1 MRRIIP
7 DLVPKRFYY
16 TFCCEI
22 NYIVVICSGIIN
34 PLQEAVMY
42 QQQKVNI
49 PISDGGVT
57 VKTIKGTGYV
67 YYTTGHVYSPEE
79 KRSNPVRVTIG
90 KQCKDDPTCM
100 IPNEKY
106 GIYFAERIPE
116 ELLVEPKRSS
126 CLRIG
131 SFLVIRKIIAEYH
144 LDQILEGIIGKDA
157 GLFLD
162 LAAYAIITEN
172 NAAQHYESYGFNHP
186 LFTNN
191 MRVYSDSKVSD
202 FLNKLEIDQ
211 QIEFQNVWN
220 ETRDHREKIYISYD
234 STNKNSEAGDIDL
247 VEIGHPK
254 DDQRLPVFNYSIAYD
269 TKNSVPLF
277 YEAYPGSIVD
287 IQQIQ
292 EMLEKAKGYGY
303 KNVGFILDRGYF
315 SQGNIKYLD
324 ECGYNFVIMVK
335 GMKKLV
341 NQIIRSVRGKFE
353 QDREKSI
360 RSYKVSGITVKSP
373 LYPTDTKNRYFHVYY
388 NGRKATTER
397 EELEQKIDRYAKYI
411 KNHQGQN
418 IVLDKAVCRYFD
430 PIYYHEGKED
440 QKLMSAAE
448 RTDVINEEFK
458 MCGYFVIITS
468 EPMTAQEALE
478 LYKGRDAS
486 EKLFRGDKSYLGNQS
501 MRVYSNESM
510 EAKIFVEFVAL
521 IIRNR
526 IYTYLKKEQERSE
539 TKQNFLTV
547 PAALR
552 ELEKI
557 EMIKM
562 WNKEY
567 CFNYSITATQ
577 RKILKAFDLTPA
589 NIREQA
595 KLLSAELKT
604 IEETGA
610 KKTAAQ

>member
-1 MRRIIP
+1 
-7 DLVPKRFYY
+7 
-16 TFCCEI
+16 
-22 NYIVVICSGIIN
+22 
-34 PLQEAVMY
+34 MY
-42 QQQKVNI
+42 QRQKVYI
-49 PISDGGVT
+49 PLSDGGVT
-57 VKTIKGTGYV
+57 VKNIKGTGYV
-67 YYTTGHVYSPEE
+67 YYTTGRIYSPDE
-79 KRSNPVRVTIG
+79 KRSNPVRVAIG
-90 KQCKDDPTCM
+90 KQCKDDPTQM

-106 GIYFAERIPE
+106 AIYFADRMPE
-116 ELLVEPKRSS
+116 ELLEEPERSS
-126 CLRIG
+126 CLHIG
-131 SFLVIRKIIAEYH
+131 AYLVIRKIIAEYH
-144 LDQILEGIIGKDA
+144 LDTIIEKIVGKDA

-172 NAAQHYESYGFNHP
+172 NAAQHYEGYGFNHP
-186 LFTNN
+186 LFTNK
-191 MRVYSDSKVSD
+191 MRIYSDSKVSD
-202 FLNKLEIDQ
+202 FLRGLEVDQ
-211 QIEFQNVWN
+211 QIQFQNEWN
-220 ETRDHREKIYISYD
+220 ANRDHREKIYISYD

-247 VEIGHPK
+247 VEVGRPK
-254 DDQRLPVFNYSIAYD
+254 DDKGFPVFNYSIAYD
-269 TKNSVPLF
+269 TKNSIPLF

-287 IQQIQ
+287 VQQIQ

-324 ECGYNFVIMVK
+324 ECGYNFVIMAK

-341 NQIIRSVRGKFE
+341 HQIIKSVRGKFE

-360 RSYKVSGITVKSP
+360 RSYRVSGTTVKNP

-411 KNHQGQN
+411 KRHQGQN
-418 IVLDKAVCRYFD
+418 IVLDNVARKYFD

-440 QKLMSAAE
+440 QRLMSAAE
-448 RTDVINEEFK
+448 RTEVINEEIK

-486 EKLFRGDKSYLGNQS
+486 EKLFRGDKTYLGNQS
-501 MRVYSNESM
+501 MRVYSNEAM

-557 EMIKM
+557 EMIRM
-562 WNKEY
+562 WNNEY
-567 CFNYSITATQ
+567 CFNYAITATQ

-604 IEETGA
+604 IEETEA
-610 KKTAAQ
+610 KKTAVQQGIPGDRR

>member
-1 MRRIIP
+1 
-7 DLVPKRFYY
+7 
-16 TFCCEI
+16 
-22 NYIVVICSGIIN
+22 
-34 PLQEAVMY
+34 MY
-42 QQQKVNI
+42 QQQKVYI

-67 YYTTGHVYSPEE
+67 YYTTGRVYSPEG

-126 CLRIG
+126 CLHIG
-131 SFLVIRKIIAEYH
+131 SYLVIRKIIAEYH
-144 LDQILEGIIGKDA
+144 LDQIIEEIIGKDA
-157 GLFLD
+157 GLFMD

-211 QIEFQNVWN
+211 QIEFQNIWN
-220 ETRDHREKIYISYD
+220 ASRDHWEKIYISYD

-247 VEIGHPK
+247 VEIGHSK

-315 SQGNIKYLD
+315 SQKNIKYLD

-430 PIYYHEGKED
+430 PIYYHEGKEE

-448 RTDVINEEFK
+448 RTEVINEEIK

-604 IEETGA
+604 IEETEI

>member
-1 MRRIIP
+1 MQY
-7 DLVPKRFYY
+7 KR
-16 TFCCEI
+16 
-22 NYIVVICSGIIN
+22 
-34 PLQEAVMY
+34 
-42 QQQKVNI
+42 
-49 PISDGGVT
+49 
-57 VKTIKGTGYV
+57 
-67 YYTTGHVYSPEE
+67 
-79 KRSNPVRVTIG
+79 
-90 KQCKDDPTCM
+90 
-100 IPNEKY
+100 
-106 GIYFAERIPE
+106 
-116 ELLVEPKRSS
+116 
-126 CLRIG
+126 
-131 SFLVIRKIIAEYH
+131 
-144 LDQILEGIIGKDA
+144 
-157 GLFLD
+157 
-162 LAAYAIITEN
+162 
-172 NAAQHYESYGFNHP
+172 
-186 LFTNN
+186 
-191 MRVYSDSKVSD
+191 
-202 FLNKLEIDQ
+202 
-211 QIEFQNVWN
+211 
-220 ETRDHREKIYISYD
+220 
-234 STNKNSEAGDIDL
+234 
-247 VEIGHPK
+247 
-254 DDQRLPVFNYSIAYD
+254 
-269 TKNSVPLF
+269 
-277 YEAYPGSIVD
+277 
-287 IQQIQ
+287 
-292 EMLEKAKGYGY
+292 
-303 KNVGFILDRGYF
+303 
-315 SQGNIKYLD
+315 D
-324 ECGYNFVIMVK
+324 E
-335 GMKKLV
+335 
-341 NQIIRSVRGKFE
+341 IRSVRGKFE
-353 QDREKSI
+353 QDREKKYPLLQGQWNYRKESVI
-360 RSYKVSGITVKSP
+360 SDRYKEQI
-373 LYPTDTKNRYFHVYY
+373 FHVYY

-448 RTDVINEEFK
+448 RTEVINEEIK

-468 EPMTAQEALE
+468 ESMTAQEALE

-595 KLLSAELKT
+595 KLLSVELKT
-604 IEETGA
+604 IEETEA

>member
-1 MRRIIP
+1 
-7 DLVPKRFYY
+7 
-16 TFCCEI
+16 
-22 NYIVVICSGIIN
+22 
-34 PLQEAVMY
+34 MY

-57 VKTIKGTGYV
+57 VKVIKGTGYV
-67 YYTTGHVYSPEE
+67 YYTTGRVYSSEE

-90 KQCKDDPTCM
+90 KRCEDDPTKM

-106 GIYFAERIPE
+106 GIYFAERMPE
-116 ELLVEPKRSS
+116 ELLVEAKRSS
-126 CLRIG
+126 CLHIG
-131 SFLVIRKIIAEYH
+131 AFFVIRKIIAEYK
-144 LDQILEGIIGKDA
+144 LDQIIEKIVGKDA

-162 LAAYAIITEN
+162 LAAYTIVTEN
-172 NAAQHYESYGFNHP
+172 NAAQYYDGYGFNHP
-186 LFTNN
+186 LFSRN

-202 FLNKLEIDQ
+202 FLQNLSIEQ

-220 ETRDHREKIYISYD
+220 STRDHREKIYISYD
-234 STNKNSEAGDIDL
+234 STNKNCDAGDIDL
-247 VEIGHPK
+247 VEYGHPK
-254 DDQRLPVFNYSIAYD
+254 DDKGLPVFNYSIAYD

-277 YEAYPGSIVD
+277 YETYPGSVVD
-287 IQQIQ
+287 VQQIQ
-292 EMLEKAKGYGY
+292 QMIEKAKGYKY
-303 KNVGFILDRGYF
+303 EKVGFILDRGYF
-315 SQGNIKYLD
+315 SKGNIAYLD
-324 ECGYNFVIMVK
+324 KSGYNFVIMVK
-335 GMKKLV
+335 GMKKVV
-341 NQIIRSVRGKFE
+341 NQLVRSVRGNFE
-353 QDREKSI
+353 QDRARSI
-360 RSYKVSGITVKSP
+360 RNHKVSGITVKSP
-373 LYPTDTKNRYFHVYY
+373 LYPTDTKDRYFHIYY
-388 NGRKATTER
+388 NSRKATTER
-397 EELEQKIDRYAKYI
+397 EELEQKIDRCARYI
-411 KNHQGQN
+411 KKHQGDN
-418 IVLDKAVCRYFD
+418 VSLDRTMLKYFD
-430 PIYYHEGKED
+430 PVYYHEGKED
-440 QKLMSAAE
+440 QRLMSAVE
-448 RTDVINEEFK
+448 RTDVINEEIR

-468 EPMTAQEALE
+468 EKMTAQEALD

-501 MRVYSNESM
+501 MRVYSSESM

-557 EMIKM
+557 EMIKL

-595 KLLSAELKT
+595 KLLAAELKS
-604 IEETGA
+604 IEEGET
-610 KKTAAQ
+610 KMAAAR

>member
-1 MRRIIP
+1 
-7 DLVPKRFYY
+7 
-16 TFCCEI
+16 
-22 NYIVVICSGIIN
+22 
-34 PLQEAVMY
+34 
-42 QQQKVNI
+42 
-49 PISDGGVT
+49 
-57 VKTIKGTGYV
+57 
-67 YYTTGHVYSPEE
+67 
-79 KRSNPVRVTIG
+79 
-90 KQCKDDPTCM
+90 M
-100 IPNEKY
+100 IPKEKY

-116 ELLVEPKRSS
+116 ELLVEPRRSS
-126 CLRIG
+126 CLHIG

-144 LDQILEGIIGKDA
+144 LDQIIEEIIGKDA

-211 QIEFQNVWN
+211 QIEFQNIWN
-220 ETRDHREKIYISYD
+220 ASRDHREKIYVSYD
-234 STNKNSEAGDIDL
+234 STNKNSEAGDIDM

-303 KNVGFILDRGYF
+303 KDVGFILDRGYF

-448 RTDVINEEFK
+448 RTEVINEEIK

-468 EPMTAQEALE
+468 ESMTAQEALE

>member
-1 MRRIIP
+1 
-7 DLVPKRFYY
+7 
-16 TFCCEI
+16 
-22 NYIVVICSGIIN
+22 
-34 PLQEAVMY
+34 MY

-57 VKTIKGTGYV
+57 VKVIKGTGYV
-67 YYTTGHVYSPEE
+67 YYTTGRVYSSEE

-90 KQCKDDPTCM
+90 KRCEDDPTKM

-106 GIYFAERIPE
+106 GIYFAERMPE
-116 ELLVEPKRSS
+116 ELLVEAKRSS
-126 CLRIG
+126 CLHIG
-131 SFLVIRKIIAEYH
+131 AFFVIRKIIAEYK
-144 LDQILEGIIGKDA
+144 LDQIIEKIVGKDA

-162 LAAYAIITEN
+162 LAAYTIVTEN
-172 NAAQHYESYGFNHP
+172 NAAQYYDGYGFNHP
-186 LFTNN
+186 LFSRN

-202 FLNKLEIDQ
+202 FLQNLSIEQ

-220 ETRDHREKIYISYD
+220 STRDHREKIYISYD
-234 STNKNSEAGDIDL
+234 STNKNCDAGDIDL
-247 VEIGHPK
+247 VEYGHPK
-254 DDQRLPVFNYSIAYD
+254 DDKGLPVFNYSIAYD

-277 YEAYPGSIVD
+277 YETYPGSVVD
-287 IQQIQ
+287 VQQIQ
-292 EMLEKAKGYGY
+292 QMIEKAKGYKY
-303 KNVGFILDRGYF
+303 EKVGFILDRGYF
-315 SQGNIKYLD
+315 SKGNIAYLD
-324 ECGYNFVIMVK
+324 KSGYNFVIMVK
-335 GMKKLV
+335 GMKKVV
-341 NQIIRSVRGKFE
+341 NQLVRSVRGNFE
-353 QDREKSI
+353 QDRARSI
-360 RSYKVSGITVKSP
+360 RNHKVSGITVKSP
-373 LYPTDTKNRYFHVYY
+373 LYPTDTKDRYFHIYY
-388 NGRKATTER
+388 NSRKATTER
-397 EELEQKIDRYAKYI
+397 EELEQKIDRCARYI
-411 KNHQGQN
+411 KKHQGDN
-418 IVLDKAVCRYFD
+418 VSLDRTMLKYFD
-430 PIYYHEGKED
+430 PVYYHEGKED
-440 QKLMSAAE
+440 QRLMSAVE
-448 RTDVINEEFK
+448 RTDVINEEIR

-468 EPMTAQEALE
+468 EKMTAQEALD

-557 EMIKM
+557 EMIKL

-567 CFNYSITATQ
+567 CFNYSISAAQ

-589 NIREQA
+589 NIRDQA
-595 KLLSAELKT
+595 KLLAADLKS
-604 IEETGA
+604 IDEGET
-610 KKTAAQ
+610 KVTAAQ

>member
-1 MRRIIP
+1 
-7 DLVPKRFYY
+7 
-16 TFCCEI
+16 
-22 NYIVVICSGIIN
+22 
-34 PLQEAVMY
+34 MY

-49 PISDGGVT
+49 PISEGGVT
-57 VKTIKGTGYV
+57 VKVIKGTGYV
-67 YYTTGHVYSPEE
+67 YYTTGHVYSSAE

-90 KQCKDDPTCM
+90 KRCEDDPTKM

-106 GIYFAERIPE
+106 GIYFADRMPE
-116 ELLVEPKRSS
+116 ELLVEAKRSS
-126 CLRIG
+126 CLHIG
-131 SFLVIRKIIAEYH
+131 AFFVIRKIIAEYK
-144 LDQILEGIIGKDA
+144 LDQIIEKIVGKDA

-162 LAAYAIITEN
+162 LAAYTIVTEN
-172 NAAQHYESYGFNHP
+172 NAAQYYDGYGFNHP
-186 LFTNN
+186 LFSRN

-202 FLNKLEIDQ
+202 FLQNLSVEQ

-220 ETRDHREKIYISYD
+220 STRDHREKIYISYD
-234 STNKNSEAGDIDL
+234 STNKNCDAGDIDL
-247 VEIGHPK
+247 VEYGHPK
-254 DDQRLPVFNYSIAYD
+254 DDKGLPVFNYSIAYD

-277 YEAYPGSIVD
+277 YETYPGSVVD
-287 IQQIQ
+287 VQQIQ
-292 EMLEKAKGYGY
+292 QMIEKAKGYKY
-303 KNVGFILDRGYF
+303 EKVGFILDRGYF
-315 SQGNIKYLD
+315 SKGNIAYLD
-324 ECGYNFVIMVK
+324 KSGYNFVIMVR
-335 GMKKLV
+335 GMKKVV
-341 NQIIRSVRGKFE
+341 NQLVRSVRGKFE

-360 RSYKVSGITVKSP
+360 RNHKVSGITIKSP
-373 LYPTDTKNRYFHVYY
+373 LYPTDTKERYFHIYY
-388 NGRKATTER
+388 NSRKATTER
-397 EELEQKIDRYAKYI
+397 EELEQKIDRCARYI
-411 KNHQGQN
+411 KKHQGDN
-418 IVLDKAVCRYFD
+418 ITLDKTMLKYFD
-430 PIYYHEGKED
+430 PVYYHEGKED
-440 QKLMSAAE
+440 QKLMSAVE
-448 RTDVINEEFK
+448 RTEVINEEIR

-468 EPMTAQEALE
+468 EKMTAQEALD

-557 EMIKM
+557 EMVKL

-577 RKILKAFDLTPA
+577 RKILKAFNLTPA

-595 KLLSAELKT
+595 KLLAAELKS
-604 IEETGA
+604 IEEGETEM
-610 KKTAAQ
+610 AAAR

>member
-1 MRRIIP
+1 
-7 DLVPKRFYY
+7 
-16 TFCCEI
+16 
-22 NYIVVICSGIIN
+22 
-34 PLQEAVMY
+34 MY

-57 VKTIKGTGYV
+57 VKVIKGTGYV
-67 YYTTGHVYSPEE
+67 YYTTGRVYSSEE

-90 KQCKDDPTCM
+90 KRCEDDPTKM

-106 GIYFAERIPE
+106 GIYFAERMPE
-116 ELLVEPKRSS
+116 ELLVEAKRSS
-126 CLRIG
+126 CLHIG
-131 SFLVIRKIIAEYH
+131 AFFVIRKIIAEYK
-144 LDQILEGIIGKDA
+144 LDQIIEKIVGKDA

-162 LAAYAIITEN
+162 LAAYTIVTEN
-172 NAAQHYESYGFNHP
+172 NAAQYYDGYGFNHP
-186 LFTNN
+186 LFSRN

-202 FLNKLEIDQ
+202 FLQNLSIEQ

-220 ETRDHREKIYISYD
+220 STRDHREKIYISYD
-234 STNKNSEAGDIDL
+234 STNKNCDAGDIDL
-247 VEIGHPK
+247 VEYGHPK
-254 DDQRLPVFNYSIAYD
+254 DDKGLPVFNYSIAYD

-277 YEAYPGSIVD
+277 YETYPGSVVD
-287 IQQIQ
+287 VQQIQ
-292 EMLEKAKGYGY
+292 QMIEKAKGYKY
-303 KNVGFILDRGYF
+303 EKVGFILDRGYF
-315 SQGNIKYLD
+315 SKGNIAYLD
-324 ECGYNFVIMVK
+324 KSGYNFVIMVK
-335 GMKKLV
+335 GMKKVV
-341 NQIIRSVRGKFE
+341 NQLVRSVRGNFE
-353 QDREKSI
+353 QDRARSI
-360 RSYKVSGITVKSP
+360 RNHKVSGITVKSP
-373 LYPTDTKNRYFHVYY
+373 LYPTDTKDRYFHIYY
-388 NGRKATTER
+388 NSRKATTER
-397 EELEQKIDRYAKYI
+397 EELEQKIDRCARYI
-411 KNHQGQN
+411 KKHQGDN
-418 IVLDKAVCRYFD
+418 VSLDRTMLKYFD
-430 PIYYHEGKED
+430 PVYYHEGKED
-440 QKLMSAAE
+440 QRLMSAVE
-448 RTDVINEEFK
+448 RTDVINEEIR

-468 EPMTAQEALE
+468 EKMTAQEALD

-557 EMIKM
+557 EMIKL

-589 NIREQA
+589 NIRDQA
-595 KLLSAELKT
+595 KLLAADLKS
-604 IEETGA
+604 IDEGETKVA
-610 KKTAAQ
+610 AAQ

>member
-1 MRRIIP
+1 
-7 DLVPKRFYY
+7 
-16 TFCCEI
+16 
-22 NYIVVICSGIIN
+22 
-34 PLQEAVMY
+34 MY
-42 QQQKVNI
+42 QRQKVHI
-49 PISDGGVT
+49 PLSDGGVT
-57 VKTIKGTGYV
+57 VKKIKGTGYV
-67 YYTTGHVYSPEE
+67 YYTTGRVYSPEG

-90 KQCKDDPTCM
+90 KQCKDDPTRM

-106 GIYFAERIPE
+106 AIYFADRMPE
-116 ELLVEPKRSS
+116 ELLIETERSS
-126 CLRIG
+126 CLHIG
-131 SFLVIRKIIAEYH
+131 AYLVIRKIIAEYH
-144 LDQILEGIIGKDA
+144 LDTIIEKIVGKDA

-172 NAAQHYESYGFNHP
+172 NAAQHYEGYGFNHP
-186 LFTNN
+186 LFTNR
-191 MRVYSDSKVSD
+191 MRIYSDSKVSD
-202 FLNKLEIDQ
+202 FLHCLDIDQ
-211 QIEFQNVWN
+211 QIQFQNEWN
-220 ETRDHREKIYISYD
+220 ASRDHREKIYISYD
-234 STNKNSEAGDIDL
+234 STNKNSKAGDIDL
-247 VEIGHPK
+247 VEVGRPK
-254 DDQRLPVFNYSIAYD
+254 DDKGLPVFNYSIAYD
-269 TKNSVPLF
+269 TKNSIPLF

-287 IQQIQ
+287 VRQIQQ
-292 EMLEKAKGYGY
+292 MLEKAKGYGY

-324 ECGYNFVIMVK
+324 ECGYNFVIMAK

-341 NQIIRSVRGKFE
+341 HQIIKSVRGKFE

-360 RSYKVSGITVKSP
+360 RPYRVSGITVKSP
-373 LYPTDTKNRYFHVYY
+373 LYPTDTKSRYFHVYY
-388 NGRKATTER
+388 NGRKVTTER
-397 EELEQKIDRYAKYI
+397 EELEQKIDRYGKYI
-411 KNHQGQN
+411 KRHQGQN
-418 IVLDKAVCRYFD
+418 IVLDNVARRYFD

-448 RTDVINEEFK
+448 RTEVINEEIK

-486 EKLFRGDKSYLGNQS
+486 EKLFRGDKTYLGNQS

-562 WNKEY
+562 WNNEY
-567 CFNYSITATQ
+567 CFNYAITATQ

-589 NIREQA
+589 NIMEQA

-604 IEETGA
+604 MEDE
-610 KKTAAQ
+610 KRAAVQ

>member
-1 MRRIIP
+1 
-7 DLVPKRFYY
+7 
-16 TFCCEI
+16 
-22 NYIVVICSGIIN
+22 
-34 PLQEAVMY
+34 MY

-57 VKTIKGTGYV
+57 VKVIKGTGYV
-67 YYTTGHVYSPEE
+67 YYTTGRVYSSEE

-90 KQCKDDPTCM
+90 KRCEDDPTKM

-106 GIYFAERIPE
+106 GIYFAERMPE
-116 ELLVEPKRSS
+116 ELLVEAKRSS
-126 CLRIG
+126 CLHIG
-131 SFLVIRKIIAEYH
+131 AFFVIRKIIAEYK
-144 LDQILEGIIGKDA
+144 LDQIIEKIVGKDA

-162 LAAYAIITEN
+162 LAAYTIVTEN
-172 NAAQHYESYGFNHP
+172 NAAQYYDGYGFNHP
-186 LFTNN
+186 LFSRN

-202 FLNKLEIDQ
+202 FLQNLSIEQ

-220 ETRDHREKIYISYD
+220 STRDHREKIYISYD
-234 STNKNSEAGDIDL
+234 STNKNCDAGDIDL
-247 VEIGHPK
+247 VEYGHPK
-254 DDQRLPVFNYSIAYD
+254 DDKGLPVFNYSIAYD

-277 YEAYPGSIVD
+277 YETYPGSVVD
-287 IQQIQ
+287 VQQIQ
-292 EMLEKAKGYGY
+292 QMIEKAKGYKY
-303 KNVGFILDRGYF
+303 EKVGFILDRGYF
-315 SQGNIKYLD
+315 SKGNIAYLD
-324 ECGYNFVIMVK
+324 KSGYNFVIMVK
-335 GMKKLV
+335 GMKKVV
-341 NQIIRSVRGKFE
+341 NQLVRSVRGNFE
-353 QDREKSI
+353 QDRARSI
-360 RSYKVSGITVKSP
+360 RNHKVSGITVKSP
-373 LYPTDTKNRYFHVYY
+373 LYPTDTKDRYFHIYY
-388 NGRKATTER
+388 NSRKATTER
-397 EELEQKIDRYAKYI
+397 EELEQKIDRCARDI
-411 KNHQGQN
+411 KKHQGDN
-418 IVLDKAVCRYFD
+418 VSLDRTMLKYFD
-430 PIYYHEGKED
+430 PVYYHEGKED
-440 QKLMSAAE
+440 QRLMSAVE
-448 RTDVINEEFK
+448 RTDVINEEIR

-468 EPMTAQEALE
+468 EKMTAQEALD

-557 EMIKM
+557 EMIKL

-577 RKILKAFDLTPA
+577 RKILQAFDLTPA
-589 NIREQA
+589 NIRDQA
-595 KLLSAELKT
+595 KLLAADLKS
-604 IEETGA
+604 IDEGETKVA
-610 KKTAAQ
+610 AAQ